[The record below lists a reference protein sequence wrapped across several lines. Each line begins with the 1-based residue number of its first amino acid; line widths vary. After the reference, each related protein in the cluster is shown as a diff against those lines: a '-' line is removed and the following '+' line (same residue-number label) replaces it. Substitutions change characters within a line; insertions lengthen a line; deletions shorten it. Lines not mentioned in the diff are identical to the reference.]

1 MVECARCGHCARLPE
16 AALPDYGVKPNAPIA
31 SFVKRLTCVEC
42 GKSER
47 ACLSFRG
54 RAPETDGTIQI
65 TSGECYGPGAESES
79 DPVGRR

>member
-47 ACLSFRG
+47 VVYR
-54 RAPETDGTIQI
+54 
-65 TSGECYGPGAESES
+65 SGEERQKQMERS
-79 DPVGRR
+79 R